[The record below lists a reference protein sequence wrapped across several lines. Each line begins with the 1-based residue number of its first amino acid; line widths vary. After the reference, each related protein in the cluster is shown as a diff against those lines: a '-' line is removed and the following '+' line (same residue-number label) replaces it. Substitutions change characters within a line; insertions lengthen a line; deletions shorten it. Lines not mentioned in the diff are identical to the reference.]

1 MPIQL
6 TIYERRDNGTREAMG
21 KTALELCRIYRK
33 REGITSA
40 RYYWTG
46 DGVAFLTE
54 GEATALDTLNAAAPQ
69 DASRAAFVL
78 MDNARPTL
86 SLRLI
91 DARDALQMR
100 DAGR

>member
-6 TIYERRDNGTREAMG
+6 TIWERRDNGNREVMG
-21 KTALELCRIYRK
+21 KTALELCRIFRK
-33 REGITSA
+33 SDGVTSS

-54 GEATALDTLNAAAPQ
+54 GEATALDTISPEAQQ
-69 DASRAAFVL
+69 DYSRAAFVL

-86 SLRLI
+86 NIRLQE
-91 DARDALQMR
+91 ARDALKMR